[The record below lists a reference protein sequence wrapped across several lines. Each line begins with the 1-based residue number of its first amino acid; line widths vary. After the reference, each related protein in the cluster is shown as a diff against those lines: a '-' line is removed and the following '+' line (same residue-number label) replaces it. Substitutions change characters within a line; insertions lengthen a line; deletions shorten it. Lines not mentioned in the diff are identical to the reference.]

1 MKSEA
6 RKQAGEVFGWGDA
19 ETVTAVLI
27 TPDGALWRNR
37 CSHSGRIRAWRGTV
51 LPHPSP
57 DFRVSFGELQ
67 VTGNHTGVGES
78 QQGGED
84 EQTE

>member
-6 RKQAGEVFGWGDA
+6 RKQAGEAFGRGDP

-27 TPDGALWRNR
+27 TPDGVLWRSR
-37 CSHSGRIRAWRGTV
+37 CSDSGRIRAWRGTV

-57 DFRVSFGELQ
+57 DRVSFGELQ
-67 VTGNHTGVGES
+67 ATGNHTGVGES